1 LPPGL
6 FLLALLVLVG
16 ISFSETT
23 LVSCLS
29 AICDGTASSRLLEIF
44 KAPRGEEEG
53 AKWSGEDARGEE
65 CLPLAVVLVDVG
77 PDLWVVFGGP
87 PTMKKFQTLHIRI
100 SIYLMSSY
108 YWFKQCWKD
117 DNFNTLKSFRF
128 FFLKC
133 SFFLFSVIL
142 PWCS

>member
-29 AICDGTASSRLLEIF
+29 TICDGTASSRLLEIF

-53 AKWSGEDARGEE
+53 AK
-65 CLPLAVVLVDVG
+65 
-77 PDLWVVFGGP
+77 
-87 PTMKKFQTLHIRI
+87 
-100 SIYLMSSY
+100 
-108 YWFKQCWKD
+108 
-117 DNFNTLKSFRF
+117 
-128 FFLKC
+128 
-133 SFFLFSVIL
+133 
-142 PWCS
+142 

>member
-53 AKWSGEDARGEE
+53 AK
-65 CLPLAVVLVDVG
+65 
-77 PDLWVVFGGP
+77 
-87 PTMKKFQTLHIRI
+87 
-100 SIYLMSSY
+100 
-108 YWFKQCWKD
+108 
-117 DNFNTLKSFRF
+117 
-128 FFLKC
+128 
-133 SFFLFSVIL
+133 
-142 PWCS
+142 

>member
-1 LPPGL
+1 VRITIYLILYTTLKVIPLGLSFRREVNMLCKSIGLDPLFPLPPGL

-53 AKWSGEDARGEE
+53 AK
-65 CLPLAVVLVDVG
+65 
-77 PDLWVVFGGP
+77 
-87 PTMKKFQTLHIRI
+87 
-100 SIYLMSSY
+100 
-108 YWFKQCWKD
+108 
-117 DNFNTLKSFRF
+117 
-128 FFLKC
+128 
-133 SFFLFSVIL
+133 
-142 PWCS
+142 